1 MTKEVKS
8 DSVSSPGSVD
18 GADKKKMKDAPSA
31 MTKVGHGR
39 CQIPIPVVQFP
50 DKEIFTQA
58 IFFRRWM
65 GVR

>member
-39 CQIPIPVVQFP
+39 CQLPI
-50 DKEIFTQA
+50 IF
-58 IFFRRWM
+58 
-65 GVR
+65 